1 MSDDDCLQGGGGG
14 ELRLPPPRGL
24 ADQLPVFPGTPG
36 VQHEVQGYREQ
47 GEGDEVPD
55 GGTAGRLRGVTRV
68 RGEGVSHGGSLR
80 DKHSLLRG
88 ATPARDSRQR
98 QTPPLSI
105 FTQGVGRTAGL
116 RVEVRGGRDL
126 GTGLLSSWAPR
137 CGEKTKNAPS
147 ASATLKLSTGCAVAT
162 QG

>member
-1 MSDDDCLQGGGGG
+1 MSDDDCRQGGGGG
-14 ELRLPPPRGL
+14 EIRLPPPRGL

-36 VQHEVQGYREQ
+36 VQHEVHGYREQ

-80 DKHSLLRG
+80 DKHSFWRG

-98 QTPPLSI
+98 QPPPLSI
-105 FTQGVGRTAGL
+105 FTQGAGRTAGVRDEVGEQGDQPD
-116 RVEVRGGRDL
+116 RVARLLDGVGNWRAVMVDSVGHHEANVR
-126 GTGLLSSWAPR
+126 LSP
-137 CGEKTKNAPS
+137 
-147 ASATLKLSTGCAVAT
+147 
-162 QG
+162 